1 MADMNK
7 EVTYFK
13 FQSHIND
20 FLTKLKNKP
29 IQAQPSV
36 FLKNRDFGKE
46 KLIRILIR
54 RGVLKRK
61 ESIKDPTNS
70 EEKTAKYFVK
80 YTIIRDGYE
89 DKIKK
94 LYDDY
99 FGKKQITE
107 IKTDVN
113 ECDGCGGGDCSSS
126 IGGTSASSVGGQY
139 TVPLGPAML
148 KRPGYNANRKKNK
161 KVPEPENILG
171 KTVMGENKKRNI
183 YLTEEQMNYILK
195 KQGVLNEE
203 GEAGGI
209 GGATTTFSVG
219 AETTR
224 GDMGYD
230 VPAFSKNKNTT
241 QNKKQKGLK
250 TDFFAGA
257 MDRTPGLSC
266 ADHVGKDG
274 KVHSK

>member
-1 MADMNK
+1 MADNNK

-20 FLTKLKNKP
+20 FLTKLKTKP

-36 FLKNRDFGKE
+36 FLKNRDFDKE
-46 KLIRILIR
+46 KLIRILINR
-54 RGVLKRK
+54 KVITRK

-70 EEKTAKYFVK
+70 DEKKAKYFVK
-80 YTIIRDGYE
+80 YTIIRDGFE

-94 LYDDY
+94 LYNDY
-99 FGKKQITE
+99 FGKKVI
-107 IKTDVN
+107 D
-113 ECDGCGGGDCSSS
+113 ECDGCGGGDSPVSL
-126 IGGTSASSVGGQY
+126 GGTSCDSVGGQY
-139 TVPLGPAML
+139 VQPLGQVQRREVYLA
-148 KRPGYNANRKKNK
+148 GNANKKNK

-171 KTVMGENKKRNI
+171 KTVTAESKTRKI
-183 YLTEEQMNYILK
+183 YVTESQMKYILANQGLLTEE
-195 KQGVLNEE
+195 
-203 GEAGGI
+203 GEGI

-230 VPAFSKNKNTT
+230 VPAFAKSKNKN
-241 QNKKQKGLK
+241 KKEKG
-250 TDFFAGA
+250 TNGDFFKGA

-266 ADHVGKDG
+266 SDHVGKDG

>member
-1 MADMNK
+1 MADNK
-7 EVTYFK
+7 EITYFK
-13 FQSHIND
+13 FKSHIED

-36 FLKNRDFGKE
+36 FLKNRDFDKE

-54 RGVLKRK
+54 RNIITRK

-80 YTIIRDGYE
+80 YTIIRDGFE
-89 DKIKK
+89 SKVKK

-99 FGKKQITE
+99 FGEKE
-107 IKTDVN
+107 NLN
-113 ECDGCGGGDCSSS
+113 ECDGFGGGDASGG
-126 IGGTSASSVGGQY
+126 IGGTSSFSVDGQY
-139 TVPLGPAML
+139 TVPFGEIQR
-148 KRPGYNANRKKNK
+148 RPVYLAGKANKKNK
-161 KVPEPENILG
+161 KVPEPENVLG
-171 KTVMGENKKRNI
+171 KTVTAESMKRRI
-183 YLTEEQMNYILK
+183 RLTEAQMKYILREQGLLTEE
-195 KQGVLNEE
+195 GE
-203 GEAGGI
+203 GGAI

-230 VPAFSKNKNTT
+230 YPAFAKNKNTRT
-241 QNKKQKGLK
+241 NKNQKG
-250 TDFFAGA
+250 TDSDFFKPA
-257 MDRTPGLSC
+257 MERKPGFSC
-266 ADHVGKDG
+266 SDHVGDDG